1 MADADIERLLAELD
15 ADAVAGPAEG
25 PPWGQSP

>member
-15 ADAVAGPAEG
+15 ADATASPAEA
-25 PPWGQSP
+25 PPSGQSP

>member
-15 ADAVAGPAEG
+15 ADAVAGPAEA
-25 PPWGQSP
+25 PPWGQSS